1 MSHETV
7 NGLRYAIEEAGAGE
21 PLLLLHGFTGSRA
34 TWRDLWPQLA
44 TRFRVLA
51 IDLPGHGGSDAPV
64 DPARYTIFRVAADLV
79 EILKRRAARPA
90 HWLGY
95 SMGGR
100 LALYAA
106 LHHPG
111 AVRALLLESASPGL
125 ATASERQQRR
135 AADESLAL
143 RIERDGVARFVDEW
157 ERLPLFA
164 GLARLPAEAQ
174 AELRRQR
181 LANSAAGLAN
191 SLRGM
196 GTGAQPSLWER
207 LPELA
212 VPTLLVVG
220 AEDDKF
226 VAINRRMA
234 ARRPAAELRVVPD
247 AGHTIHLEQP
257 AAFLAAILSFLDAGE
272 LQPERQHLTEGEQDG
287 EGQRRQRQLLEPG
300 VERGQVFGAAD
311 GQAVAHQRGRGQQE
325 EKLPGRGVRQPHIG
339 HGAGDGE
346 GQE

>member
-7 NGLRYAIEEAGAGE
+7 NGQRYAIDEGGAGE
-21 PLLLLHGFTGSRA
+21 PLLLLHGFTGSQA
-34 TWRDLWPQLA
+34 TWHDLWSRLTA
-44 TRFRVLA
+44 RFRVLA
-51 IDLPGHGGSDAPV
+51 IDLPGHGGSDAPA

-79 EILKRRAARPA
+79 EILARRAARPA

-106 LHHPG
+106 LRHPG

-125 ATASERQQRR
+125 ATAAGREQRR
-135 AADESLAL
+135 AADEALAM
-143 RIERDGVARFVDEW
+143 RIERDGVASFVDEW
-157 ERLPLFA
+157 QRLPLFA

-196 GTGAQPSLWER
+196 GTGAQPSLWEE
-207 LPELA
+207 LPQVLA
-212 VPTLLVVG
+212 PTLLVVG
-220 AEDDKF
+220 ADDNKF
-226 VAINRRMA
+226 VDINRRMA
-234 ARRPAAELRVVPD
+234 ARLPAAELRVVPN
-247 AGHTIHLEQP
+247 AGHTVHLERP
-257 AAFLAAILSFLDAGE
+257 EAFLAAILSFLDAGK
-272 LQPERQHLTEGEQDG
+272 LQPERQHLTEGEQGG

-300 VERGQVFGAAD
+300 VKRGQVFGAAD
-311 GQAVAHQRGRGQQE
+311 GQPVAHQHGHGQQE
-325 EKLPGRGVRQPHIG
+325 EELPGRGVHQPHVG
-339 HGAGDGE
+339 QGAGDGE